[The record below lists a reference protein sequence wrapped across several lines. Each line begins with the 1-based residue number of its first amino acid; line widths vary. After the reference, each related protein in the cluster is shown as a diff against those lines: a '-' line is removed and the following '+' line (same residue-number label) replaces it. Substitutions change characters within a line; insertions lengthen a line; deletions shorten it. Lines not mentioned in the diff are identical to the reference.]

1 MRVLVTGGAGFIGS
15 HFVEAA
21 ERAGHQVEIVD
32 GLNYAGRRA
41 NLAPNRALHRAD
53 ICDRWAMEVIFEA
66 FRPDAV
72 VHLAA
77 ESHVAR
83 SIESRDEFLRTNV
96 MGTNTLL
103 EVALEYWRAEDHD
116 DRFRFLHVSTDEV
129 YGSLGPTEAPWTEAS
144 PYAPNNP
151 YAASKAASDHLV
163 RSYWRTFGLPTLI
176 THSSNNYGPRQ
187 HPEKLIPTL
196 IHQVMAGD
204 AMTLH
209 GRGENIRDWL
219 HVTDHCD
226 GLLAALRH
234 GAPGETYNVGGECE
248 RTNLQIAHLVHVVT
262 KALTTPG
269 ARMNRDRVEIVND
282 RDVAAA
288 MAPNIELVGDRPGND
303 ARYASNVSKARETLG
318 WRPGLQLAARLADT
332 ILWYLDN
339 PSYHLDYGH

>member
-1 MRVLVTGGAGFIGS
+1 MRLLVTGGAGFIGS

-32 GLNYAGRRA
+32 VLNYAGRRA
-41 NLAPNRALHRAD
+41 NLEPNRALHRAD
-53 ICDRWAMEVIFEA
+53 ICDRWAMQVIFEA

-96 MGTNTLL
+96 MGTNNLL

-116 DRFRFLHVSTDEV
+116 ERFRFLHVSTDEV
-129 YGSLGPTEAPWTEAS
+129 YGSLGPNEASWTEAS

-163 RSYWRTFGLPTLI
+163 RSYRRTFDLPTII

-196 IHQVMAGD
+196 VRQCAAGEP
-204 AMTLH
+204 MTLH
-209 GRGENIRDWL
+209 GRGGNVRDWL
-219 HVTDHCD
+219 HVDDHCE
-226 GLLAALRH
+226 GLLAALVH
-234 GAPGETYNVGGECE
+234 GAPGETYNFGGRCE
-248 RTNLQIAHLVHVVT
+248 RSNLQIA
-262 KALTTPG
+262 
-269 ARMNRDRVEIVND
+269 R
-282 RDVAAA
+282 
-288 MAPNIELVGDRPGND
+288 LVGEDLLGPETQPPIVFVPDRPGND
-303 ARYASNVSKARETLG
+303 ARYSSAVNRAQWRLH
-318 WRPGLQLAARLADT
+318 WRPGHQIEPRLADT
-332 ILWYLDN
+332 IRWYLDN
-339 PSYHLDYGH
+339 PTYELDYGH